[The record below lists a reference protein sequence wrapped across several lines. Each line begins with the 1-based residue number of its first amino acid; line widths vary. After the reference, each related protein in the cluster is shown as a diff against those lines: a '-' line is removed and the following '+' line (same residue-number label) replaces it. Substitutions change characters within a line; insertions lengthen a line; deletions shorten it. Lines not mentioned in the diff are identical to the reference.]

1 MCTVTFVNSNGKHI
15 ITSNRDEKIVRPKS
29 IIPKTY
35 IIQSKKIF
43 FSKDPKAGGTWYAVD
58 EIGDV
63 LVLLNGAAEK
73 HIPKSAYRRSRGLIV
88 LDIIGAENCLE
99 HWKIIDLENIE
110 PFTLVYYSNNELYQ
124 LRWDEFKK
132 ETIKLDSTKNYIW
145 SSSTL
150 YAKEI
155 RAIREQWFF
164 EFLATKETVSP
175 EEMLHFHQYTETE
188 DKENGLVINRNQ
200 NMMTQSISQTLIDKN
215 KLSCTYLD
223 LIDQTNYENTF
234 LVL

>member
-29 IIPKTY
+29 ITPKTY
-35 IIQSKKIF
+35 LIQSKKIF

-73 HIPKSAYRRSRGLIV
+73 HIHKPEYRRSRGLIV

-99 HWKIIDLENIE
+99 EWKIIDLENIE
-110 PFTLVYYSNNELYQ
+110 PFTLVYYSNNQLYQ
-124 LRWDEFKK
+124 LRWDEIKK
-132 ETIKLDSTKNYIW
+132 ETIKLDCSKNYIW
-145 SSSTL
+145 SSATL
-150 YAKEI
+150 YPKEV

-164 EFLATKETVSP
+164 EFLSKKETVSP
-175 EEMLHFHQYTETE
+175 AEILHFHQYTETE

-200 NMMTQSISQTLIDKN
+200 NMMTQSISQTLIDQN
-215 KLSCTYLD
+215 KLSFTYLD